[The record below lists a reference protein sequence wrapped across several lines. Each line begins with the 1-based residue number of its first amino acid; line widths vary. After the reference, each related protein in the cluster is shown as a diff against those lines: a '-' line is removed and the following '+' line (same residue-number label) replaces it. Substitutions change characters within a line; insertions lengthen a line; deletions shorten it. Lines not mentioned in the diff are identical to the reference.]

1 MDNVVIWEHRK
12 AWACKNQP
20 HSKRISIKEVF
31 ADRKEQVDL
40 LRKDLRKTTKSP
52 LVKNI
57 FSEIFI
63 KSLNSLVF
71 NMAALKYK
79 QNNSELD
86 KTMLQRKK
94 LLKCYMKVITIL
106 RKNNIK
112 IYQSPESR
120 VIQTLKSKNIL

>member
-1 MDNVVIWEHRK
+1 M
-12 AWACKNQP
+12 
-20 HSKRISIKEVF
+20 
-31 ADRKEQVDL
+31 KEQMVIK
-40 LRKDLRKTTKSP
+40 KDLRKTTKSP

-86 KTMLQRKK
+86 KNDVARK
-94 LLKCYMKVITIL
+94 LLKCYMKVI
-106 RKNNIK
+106 
-112 IYQSPESR
+112 QF
-120 VIQTLKSKNIL
+120 